1 MMKKNKIAYQRLPVT
16 FHQTFTPERAH
27 IAVLLKYAASGK
39 TGTDQEISTE
49 TGIPTGA
56 SSGKVPAMPDYC
68 RGMGLL
74 TVERDE
80 EVGQKCPSL
89 TDFGRT
95 VLLEDANLTEELTQW
110 MAHLMLCRRQGGAE
124 VWHLNFGV
132 SYDILGMNF
141 SEASLEEYLTGVL
154 GKRKRSPT
162 GPMLRMYAEPACF
175 KKVGAILQ
183 QNRELRRQSAPLLS
197 GFANGYAAL
206 LLWLWETHFPKELQV
221 TLTDF
226 EKESYFQR
234 MAGWN
239 EHQFTQI
246 LDVLESCGAITLDK
260 QMRPWI
266 LSRRA
271 ESQNYWHMLY
281 DELA

>member
-1 MMKKNKIAYQRLPVT
+1 MAINTQKTYQRLPVT
-16 FHQTFTPERAH
+16 FHQTFTPERTH
-27 IAVLLKYAASGK
+27 ISALLKYAAGGK
-39 TGTDQEISTE
+39 TGTDLEISAE

-56 SSGKVPAMPDYC
+56 SSGKVPAMLDYC

-74 TVERDE
+74 TVERGKE
-80 EVGQKCPSL
+80 AGQKCPRL

-124 VWHLNFGV
+124 VWHLSFGA
-132 SYDILGMNF
+132 SSDILGMNF
-141 SEASLEEYLTGVL
+141 TEAALEDYLTGLL
-154 GKRKRSPT
+154 GKRKRSPI

-175 KKVGAILQ
+175 KKAGAILS
-183 QNRELRRQSAPLLS
+183 QNRELRRHSAPLLS

-206 LLWLWETHFPKELQV
+206 LLGLWETHFPKDRQV
-221 TLTDF
+221 TLRDF

-239 EHQFTQI
+239 ERQSTQI
-246 LDVLESCGAITLDK
+246 LDMLESCGAITLDK

-271 ESQNYWHMLY
+271 ESQNYWRTLY